1 MVDCNVT
8 GSDVGTSD
16 KPNLLLKDFYE
27 HLLFPRLAELVG
39 SNGKYEGYIP
49 IIQVDN
55 AGPHQDRALVNFC
68 KQYCKSQG
76 WTCQQQAPQMP
87 HINKIDLA
95 VFPSMSQRHVDLLWL
110 RNGNG
115 MADPD
120 KVWEAAKEVWDDL
133 PSASIAQGFI
143 LAFRCAEKI
152 VRNKGS
158 NSFLHGKDG
167 SLHSNVRRDFCETAN
182 GIKKSSLINNLVS
195 A

>member
-1 MVDCNVT
+1 LVDCNVT

-76 WTCQQQAPQMP
+76 WTWQPQAPLIP
-87 HINKIDLA
+87 HMNNLDLA
-95 VFPSMSQRHVDLLWL
+95 VFPSMLQRHADLLRL
-110 RNGNG
+110 QNGNR

-120 KVWEAAKEVWDDL
+120 KVWEAAKVVWDDL
-133 PSASIAQGFI
+133 PSASIAHGFI
-143 LAFRCAEKI
+143 LAFRIAEKV

-158 NSFLHGKDG
+158 NSFLQGKDG
-167 SLHSNVRRDFCETAN
+167 SVHSDVRCDFNETAN
-182 GIKKSSLINNLVS
+182 GIKKKTIVV
-195 A
+195 